1 MPEYSAQ
8 VWGRGKTVASV
19 RLELNKLLG
28 IQLLLHWSNPEENF
42 TWSVE
47 QRGTKEE
54 IAKFLEEWVPKC
66 PDQMLMEKA
75 LEDLNAQLP
84 EGML

>member
-1 MPEYSAQ
+1 MLEYSAQ
-8 VWGRGKTVASV
+8 ARGKGKTVASA
-19 RLELNKLLG
+19 RLELIKLLG
-28 IQLLLHWSNPEENF
+28 IQLRLHWSNEEDNF

-66 PDQMLMEKA
+66 PDQILMEKA
-75 LEDLNAQLP
+75 LENLNAEIP
-84 EGML
+84 EGLL

>member
-1 MPEYSAQ
+1 MSEYSAQ
-8 VWGRGKTVASV
+8 ARGRGKTIAFV
-19 RLELNKLLG
+19 RLELIKLLG
-28 IQLLLHWSNPEENF
+28 IQLRLCWSNEEDNF

-66 PDQMLMEKA
+66 PDQILMEKA
-75 LEDLNAQLP
+75 LQDLNAQLP
-84 EGML
+84 EEML